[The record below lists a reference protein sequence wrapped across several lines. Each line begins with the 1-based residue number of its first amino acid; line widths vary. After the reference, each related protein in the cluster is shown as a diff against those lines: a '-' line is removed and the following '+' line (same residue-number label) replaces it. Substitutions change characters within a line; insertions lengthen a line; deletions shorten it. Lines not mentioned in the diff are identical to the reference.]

1 MRSARQRCQ
10 IPAAV
15 NCEASRYA
23 TSFPRSCMSGNP
35 AHHSQETT
43 RTLAFC
49 LQQPDFL
56 SDRSRPSESGQTA
69 CIWRSTR
76 VHSAVLFGNIRSLS
90 SVRFPPASASQSLP
104 AEQAIFLILFASFV
118 YTASHSSKL
127 SSYQVSGRRSLPSIT
142 HSERCSI
149 FGPFTA
155 SLANAKI
162 SPSLPFARGCLPR
175 TTA

>member
-1 MRSARQRCQ
+1 
-10 IPAAV
+10 
-15 NCEASRYA
+15 
-23 TSFPRSCMSGNP
+23 MSGNP
-35 AHHSQETT
+35 AHHSQETAH
-43 RTLAFC
+43 TLAFC
-49 LQQPDFL
+49 RRQPDFL
-56 SDRSRPSESGQTA
+56 SDRLRPSESGQTA

-90 SVRFPPASASQSLP
+90 SARFPPVRASRSLP
-104 AEQAIFLILFASFV
+104 AEQAIFLTLFASFV
-118 YTASHSSKL
+118 YASHSLKL

-155 SLANAKI
+155 SLANARI

>member
-1 MRSARQRCQ
+1 
-10 IPAAV
+10 
-15 NCEASRYA
+15 
-23 TSFPRSCMSGNP
+23 MSGNP
-35 AHHSQETT
+35 AHHSQETAH
-43 RTLAFC
+43 RPVFC
-49 LQQPDFL
+49 RRQPDFS
-56 SDRSRPSESGQTA
+56 SDRSRPSESDQTA

-90 SVRFPPASASQSLP
+90 SVHFPPVSAWHSLP

-155 SLANAKI
+155 SLANARI

>member
-1 MRSARQRCQ
+1 MRSARHRYQ

-15 NCEASRYA
+15 NCGALQYA
-23 TSFPRSCMSGNP
+23 TFFLRSCMSGNSARRSRET
-35 AHHSQETT
+35 AHTP
-43 RTLAFC
+43 AFC
-49 LQQPDFL
+49 RRRPDFS
-56 SDRSRPSESGQTA
+56 SDRSRPSESGQIV
-69 CIWRSTR
+69 CIWRSAR
-76 VHSAVLFGNIRSLS
+76 VHSAALSGSIRSLS

-155 SLANAKI
+155 SLANARI

>member
-1 MRSARQRCQ
+1 MRSARHRCQ

-15 NCEASRYA
+15 NYGASRYA
-23 TSFPRSCMSGNP
+23 TSFPRNCMSGNP
-35 AHHSQETT
+35 AHHSQETAH
-43 RTLAFC
+43 RPVFC
-49 LQQPDFL
+49 RQQPDFS
-56 SDRSRPSESGQTA
+56 SDRARLSESGQTA

-90 SVRFPPASASQSLP
+90 SVHFPPASASQLLP
-104 AEQAIFLILFASFV
+104 AEQAVFLILFASFV

-127 SSYQVSGRRSLPSIT
+127 SSYQTSGRRSLPSIT

-149 FGPFTA
+149 FGPSIR
-155 SLANAKI
+155 SLANARM
-162 SPSLPFARGCLPR
+162 SPSFPFALGCLPR

>member
-1 MRSARQRCQ
+1 
-10 IPAAV
+10 
-15 NCEASRYA
+15 
-23 TSFPRSCMSGNP
+23 MSGNP
-35 AHHSQETT
+35 AHHSQETAHT
-43 RTLAFC
+43 PAFC
-49 LQQPDFL
+49 RRQPDFL
-56 SDRSRPSESGQTA
+56 SDRSRPSESDQTA

-76 VHSAVLFGNIRSLS
+76 VHSAVLFGNIRSVP
-90 SVRFPPASASQSLP
+90 SVLFPPVRVSRSLP

-155 SLANAKI
+155 SLANARI